1 MQKQRQSHF
10 SKLDIL
16 DRKRD
21 FVLFWLNIQAAN
33 WHCFNKIPKHTGR
46 RYKKT
51 PEAAVHRCKATLLK
65 SHFGMGILL
74 KICCIFSEHLFLR
87 TPLDGCFWDSEVSGK
102 PGFFSDHILYLEMI
116 SYICQNW
123 YSIQYW

>member
-21 FVLFWLNIQAAN
+21 FVLFWLSIQAAN

-51 PEAAVHRCKATLLK
+51 PEAAVHRCSLEKVFWKYATNFQENT
-65 SHFGMGILL
+65 HA
-74 KICCIFSEHLFLR
+74 
-87 TPLDGCFWDSEVSGK
+87 EVQ
-102 PGFFSDHILYLEMI
+102 F
-116 SYICQNW
+116 Q
-123 YSIQYW
+123 